1 MVEQQF
7 KKFVNYITES
17 QIETTGFEFTRSML
31 SLDHIDELDQ
41 RFDQSKM
48 SLDKIQCHEIDD
60 DEDYQICK
68 F

>member
-17 QIETTGFEFTRSML
+17 QIETTGFEITRSML

-41 RFDQSKM
+41 RFDQSEM

-60 DEDYQICK
+60 DEDY
-68 F
+68 

>member
-60 DEDYQICK
+60 DEDY
-68 F
+68 